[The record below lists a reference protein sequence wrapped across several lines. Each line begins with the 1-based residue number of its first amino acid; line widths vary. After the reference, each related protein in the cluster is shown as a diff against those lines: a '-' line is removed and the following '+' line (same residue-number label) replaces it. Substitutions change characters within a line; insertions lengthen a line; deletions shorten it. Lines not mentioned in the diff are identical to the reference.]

1 MPGRNKHSKALVGV
15 IYRSY
20 LIMNATSWLGRFE
33 RLIGHL
39 TVTWD
44 RMLILTDCNIDM
56 LKPNNSLTKLW
67 QLITQPTHVTR
78 SSKTPIDHLIT
89 NHPQRVTDTGLIPC
103 SIISDHDGYYACV
116 NVHVPWFEA
125 RYNYK

>member
-1 MPGRNKHSKALVGV
+1 
-15 IYRSY
+15 
-20 LIMNATSWLGRFE
+20 MNATSWLERFE

-44 RMLILTDCNIDM
+44 GMLILTGDCNIDM
-56 LKPNNSLTKLW
+56 LKPSDSLTEQYQGILEVFGLR

-78 SSKTPIDHLIT
+78 SSKTLIDHLIT

-103 SIISDHDGYYACV
+103 SIISGHDGYYPCV
-116 NVHVPWFEA
+116 NVRVPWFKA
-125 RYNYK
+125 RYKYK